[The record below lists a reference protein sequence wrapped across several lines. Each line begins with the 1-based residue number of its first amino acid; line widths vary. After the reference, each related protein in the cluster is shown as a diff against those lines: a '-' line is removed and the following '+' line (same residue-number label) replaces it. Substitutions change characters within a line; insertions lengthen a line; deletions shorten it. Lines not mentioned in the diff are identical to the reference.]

1 MNNHLEAGD
10 LVATIYELENPNR
23 PGELLP
29 AGMLGIVN
37 RVGPALVRIEIGQD
51 MYIHVWPDTLTV
63 VEKGAADNPA
73 PAAVMLSTLWDL
85 WAEAARRAHELDMR
99 LTSAGADQQAR
110 PDIS

>member
-1 MNNHLEAGD
+1 
-10 LVATIYELENPNR
+10 
-23 PGELLP
+23 
-29 AGMLGIVN
+29 MLGIVN

-73 PAAVMLSTLWDL
+73 PAAVMLSTLGDL
-85 WAEAARRAHELDMR
+85 WAEAARGAPELDRR
-99 LTSAGADQQAR
+99 LPSAGADQQAR